1 MCWLIYK
8 QKYKK
13 VMEGQLY
20 DKKILIHFHN
30 SFILVTCYW
39 NIRRFDVH
47 FVKKEK
53 IYSIKRRRWHGFF
66 ISFWQKNFQIT
77 FKCLQ
82 NIVILCFQF
91 MKFSWQKYNVLGADE
106 DDRMLFLHNK
116 LLLYIFKCKWNRET
130 GQFIYKNFE
139 LSSI

>member
-20 DKKILIHFHN
+20 DKKILIYFHN
-30 SFILVTCYW
+30 SFILVTCYR

-66 ISFWQKNFQIT
+66 ISF
-77 FKCLQ
+77 
-82 NIVILCFQF
+82 
-91 MKFSWQKYNVLGADE
+91 
-106 DDRMLFLHNK
+106 
-116 LLLYIFKCKWNRET
+116 
-130 GQFIYKNFE
+130 
-139 LSSI
+139 